1 LPAAPSVHISAD
13 AGNRRRIPSQKEG
26 YMDPRDEFEGRRSTL
41 SDEDIRAVSGSSE
54 LGSTTDADMDDA
66 DTDTDDADTDADDA

>member
-1 LPAAPSVHISAD
+1 
-13 AGNRRRIPSQKEG
+13 
-26 YMDPRDEFEGRRSTL
+26 MDPRDEFEGRSTL

-66 DTDTDDADTDADDA
+66 DTDTDDADADTDADDA